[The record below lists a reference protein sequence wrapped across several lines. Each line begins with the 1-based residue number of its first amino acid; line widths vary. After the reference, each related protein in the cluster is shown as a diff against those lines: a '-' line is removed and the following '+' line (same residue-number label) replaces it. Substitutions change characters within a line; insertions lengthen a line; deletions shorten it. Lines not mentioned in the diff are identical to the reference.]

1 MANKTIQNEK
11 TQDKLI
17 LGVEKTV
24 NAIKTTLG
32 PSGKCVAI
40 QGGEYPDITRD
51 GATVAKSIILKDPIE
66 NMGAQIVKK
75 AAQSTEEQAGDGPQP
90 LYAKVLT
97 PNGWTTMGEL
107 KIGDKICGT
116 NGTIQ
121 EVVGIFNKGQKEI
134 YKVHFSNRGIV
145 DCCED
150 QLWTVTNLSGKEKTI
165 PLKDIFAKPLF
176 RSDNNQARYFT
187 PRTFVEFEKK
197 DALIDPYLLG
207 LLLGDGTLCES
218 GSIEL
223 SLGYKKAGV
232 LENIILPE
240 NIQYNVQDVKE
251 KNYLRVKFSKINKE
265 GPSMHDYIKAL
276 GLLNK
281 KSHDKFIPKNY
292 LYTTR
297 ENREKLLAGLTNTDG
312 YINSKGLLEYSTA
325 SKQLRDDIIE
335 LMYSLGKAVHSYE
348 KNGLSCGSY
357 SKDSVIYRISELVG
371 YKYGNKLVG
380 IEKTGEFTEM
390 MCIKV
395 SNPDNLYITDNYVVT
410 HNTSS
415 TSILIQEMVK
425 KGQRYLN
432 SGANVNEIKDGMEAA
447 GKWVSEYIKNH
458 SDKVEGD
465 LEKIKQVATIS
476 ANNDPE
482 IGGLISECM
491 EKVGINGVITADMS
505 YSLDTSIEVI
515 NGMKIERGWASP
527 HFITEKESAQCVMSN
542 PYILVVGEKISSVG
556 QLIPILE
563 PMVQSGRPFVIICD
577 DMDEVVLSTL
587 VLNTLQGACRC
598 CVLKGIEFGENR
610 GPVMQDIA
618 TATGATYIT
627 PEIGLSVTD
636 ATLEMLGSAKK
647 VSIGKYTSIIFEGTG
662 DEDMI
667 NERIET
673 IKARL
678 EDKNLSKYDR
688 GRWEK
693 RLANLS
699 GGIGVIHAGGASEVE
714 RVNKKA
720 TVEDAILASKSAI
733 SEGVVPGGGY
743 TFLWASEEGRKELFK
758 KGNKWTEDEIVGIQ
772 IVLDS
777 LRSITWNV
785 CNNAGISGDEV
796 ISKLLSSKKGKGF
809 NAKTKKYSDLIK
821 DGILDSAKVL
831 RVSLENSIS
840 AASMILLTDCA
851 ITDEVEE
858 ETICKI

>member
-75 AAQSTEEQAGDGPQP
+75 AAQSTEENAGDGPQP

-97 PNGWTTMGEL
+97 PTGWTTMGDL

-116 NGTIQ
+116 NGTVQ
-121 EVVGIFNKGQKEI
+121 KVVGTFNKGEKEI
-134 YKVHFSNRGIV
+134 YKVSFSNGQV
-145 DCCED
+145 VECCED
-150 QLWTVTNLSGKEKTI
+150 HLWKVTDLTGKEKILT
-165 PLKDIFAKPLF
+165 LKEIMSTPLF
-176 RSDNNQARYFT
+176 RKDNNQARYFT
-187 PRTFVEFEKK
+187 PKTIVEFEEKE
-197 DALIDPYLLG
+197 LPIDPYLLG
-207 LLLGDGTLCES
+207 LLIGDGSLCDT

-223 SLGYKKAGV
+223 SLGYKKIGV
-232 LENIILPE
+232 LENIILPN
-240 NIQYNVQDVKE
+240 NIKYNIKE
-251 KNYLRVKFSKINKE
+251 DDNKHYIRVKFSKIDKN
-265 GPSMHDYIKAL
+265 GPGMFDYIKL
-276 GLLNK
+276 VGLLNT
-281 KSHDKFIPKNY
+281 KSSTKFIPKDY
-292 LYTTR
+292 LYNSK

-312 YINSKGLLEYSTA
+312 YINSKGLLEYSTI
-325 SKQLRDDIIE
+325 SEQLCKDIVE
-335 LMYSLGKAVHSYE
+335 LLNSLGKSVHFYKRERISE
-348 KNGLSCGSY
+348 SSY
-357 SKDSVIYRISELVG
+357 SNNPIYRISELVG
-371 YKYGNKLVG
+371 YKYGNKLIG

-395 SNPDNLYITDNYVVT
+395 SNPDHLYITNDYIVT

-415 TSILIQEMVK
+415 TSILIKEMVK

-458 SDKVEGD
+458 SDKVDGD

-743 TFLWASEEGRKELFK
+743 TFLWASEEGRKELLK

-777 LRSITWNV
+777 LRAITWNV
-785 CNNAGISGDEV
+785 CNNAGIPGDEV

>member
-17 LGVEKTV
+17 SGVEKTV

-121 EVVGIFNKGQKEI
+121 EVVGTFNKGEKEI
-134 YKVHFSNRGIV
+134 YKVSFSNGQV
-145 DCCED
+145 VECCED
-150 QLWTVTNLSGKEKTI
+150 HLWKVTDLTGKEKILT
-165 PLKDIFAKPLF
+165 LKEIMSTPLF
-176 RSDNNQARYFT
+176 RKDNNQARYFT
-187 PRTFVEFEKK
+187 PKTIVEFEEKE
-197 DALIDPYLLG
+197 LPIDPYLLG
-207 LLLGDGTLCES
+207 LLIGDGSLCDT

-223 SLGYKKAGV
+223 SLGYKKIGV
-232 LENIILPE
+232 LENIILPN
-240 NIQYNVQDVKE
+240 NIKYNIKE
-251 KNYLRVKFSKINKE
+251 EDNKHYIRVKFSKIDKN
-265 GPSMHDYIKAL
+265 GPSMFDYIKL
-276 GLLNK
+276 VGLLNT
-281 KSHDKFIPKNY
+281 KSSTKFIPKDY
-292 LYTTR
+292 LYNSK

-312 YINSKGLLEYSTA
+312 YINSKGLLEYSTI
-325 SKQLRDDIIE
+325 SEQLCKDIVE
-335 LMYSLGKAVHSYE
+335 LLNSLGKSVHFYKRERIS
-348 KNGLSCGSY
+348 GSSY
-357 SKDSVIYRISELVG
+357 SNNPIYRISELVG
-371 YKYGNKLVG
+371 YKYGNKLIG

-395 SNPDNLYITDNYVVT
+395 SNSDHLYITNDYIVT

-415 TSILIQEMVK
+415 TSILIKEMVK

-542 PYILVVGEKISSVG
+542 SYILVVGEKISSVG

-647 VSIGKYTSIIFEGTG
+647 VSIGKYTSIIFEGDG
-662 DEDMI
+662 DEDLV

-743 TFLWASEEGRKELFK
+743 TFLWASEEGRKELLK

-777 LRSITWNV
+777 LRAITWNV
-785 CNNAGISGDEV
+785 CNNAGIPGDEV

-851 ITDEVEE
+851 ITDEQEE